1 MLPLHWAGVLS
12 SLSHLLVQITRP
24 PLPLPGQGIDSKVKP
39 QSVRS
44 SQLPLALGVNVRS
57 HFHWVACSSV
67 LGWLSSFT
75 SRSKIV

>member
-44 SQLPLALGVNVRS
+44 SQAPS
-57 HFHWVACSSV
+57 CF
-67 LGWLSSFT
+67 
-75 SRSKIV
+75 RSKCQEPFPLGGLLFCFGMAELLHE